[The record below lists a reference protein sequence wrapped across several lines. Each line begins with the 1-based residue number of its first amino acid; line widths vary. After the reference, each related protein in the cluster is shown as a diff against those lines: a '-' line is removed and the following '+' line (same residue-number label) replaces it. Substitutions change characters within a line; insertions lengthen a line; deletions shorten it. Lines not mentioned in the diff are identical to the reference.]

1 MKKKYGKN
9 LIFEDFIHDR
19 EVKMYRNDAEDSVHS
34 HYTLNI
40 QVFTLDN
47 LPFSPLTGDQ

>member
-19 EVKMYRNDAEDSVHS
+19 EVKMYRSDAEDSVHS
-34 HYTLNI
+34 DYTLNVPGFKI
-40 QVFTLDN
+40 EVQH
-47 LPFSPLTGDQ
+47 

>member
-19 EVKMYRNDAEDSVHS
+19 EVKMYHCEKLS
-34 HYTLNI
+34 
-40 QVFTLDN
+40 N
-47 LPFSPLTGDQ
+47 LLCK